1 MELNNSEKEL
11 LNNYIPTLKRHFKKN
26 ENYNFFKPP
35 FFEKFVL
42 KLSLINTDTELISDI
57 IDKINNNIISNEDI
71 YFSINYY
78 YNFPKNIKS
87 SIQKFIFHSNDAIHI
102 KFKANVVLLNVKYFQ
117 YYYFLNELLFNEN
130 NSNSQNDK
138 NNSNSQND
146 KNNSNNDINHELFY
160 TIYLFLKNND
170 SEYSDESTSTSNTI
184 NIKQYCRKYFNMKI
198 FFYLMD
204 DIFRIYKKNV
214 DLLIKNEVI
223 EDMNIHLLFTNNI
236 FSKWSLIYKKMIEND
251 HFGEIEKN
259 YKLKSKS
266 LRHFICSKNIC

>member
-1 MELNNSEKEL
+1 M
-11 LNNYIPTLKRHFKKN
+11 IAA
-26 ENYNFFKPP
+26 
-35 FFEKFVL
+35 
-42 KLSLINTDTELISDI
+42 LISFKEAIPVERI
-57 IDKINNNIISNEDI
+57 IGFFVFAIASINSKSVISNEDI
-71 YFSINYY
+71 YFSIQYY
-78 YNFPKNIKS
+78 SNFSKNIKS
-87 SIQKFIFHSNDAIHI
+87 NIQKFIFNNNDIINI
-102 KFKANVVLLNVKYFQ
+102 KFKTNVVLFNVKYFQ
-117 YYYFLNELLFNEN
+117 YYYFINELLF
-130 NSNSQNDK
+130 D
-138 NNSNSQND
+138 
-146 KNNSNNDINHELFY
+146 SNNLELNNELFY
-160 TIYLFLKNND
+160 SIYLFLKNNESCEND
-170 SEYSDESTSTSNTI
+170 SNYNSNSDNQMNQSI